1 MTRVNE
7 HGQPVGEPVDW
18 TPLPRPAPVR
28 LTGRYVAV
36 EPVGEQ
42 HAADL
47 LDALCGPDDAALW
60 TYRADDPPA
69 DLAAMRD
76 RITAWAAPGDDL
88 TFALVPTTT
97 GRAAGM
103 ASYHRIDPAHGSIEI
118 AAVLLSRALQR
129 TREATEAV
137 LLLAAHALDDLGYR
151 RLEWKLDSHNAPSA
165 AAARRLGF
173 RYEGRFRNA
182 MVYRGR
188 NRDTDWFAITDDDW
202 RSLRPAY
209 DAWLDPANFDAD
221 GRQRTRLSDLTAFH
235 GSGG

>member
-7 HGQPVGEPVDW
+7 YGQPVGEPLDW
-18 TPLPRPAPVR
+18 TPRERPAPVR
-28 LTGRYVAV
+28 LAGRYVAV

-47 LDALCGPDDAALW
+47 LDVLCGPDDDPLW
-60 TYRADDPPA
+60 TYRPDGPPA
-69 DLAAMRD
+69 DLAGMRD
-76 RITAWAAPGDDL
+76 RVAAWAAPGENL
-88 TFALVPTTT
+88 TFALVPAAT
-97 GRAAGM
+97 GRAAGV
-103 ASYHRIDPAHGSIEI
+103 ASYYRIDPAHGSIEI

-137 LLLAAHALDDLGYR
+137 VLLAAHAFEDLGYR
-151 RLEWKLDSHNAPSA
+151 RLEWKLDSHNTPSA

-188 NRDTDWFAITDDDW
+188 SRDTDWFAMTDDDW

-221 GRQRTRLSDLTAFH
+221 GRQRTRLSDLTA
-235 GSGG
+235 GVL